1 MYVPTS
7 YAITGEGYRW
17 ENIGAMMN
25 RGVEVAVD
33 GNVIHTKDFTWNL
46 SANFSYNKNKLLE
59 LLQWGRRVCKFYD
72 WLKVYGRTSYN

>member
-1 MYVPTS
+1 MR
-7 YAITGEGYRW
+7 GYRW

-59 LLQWGRRVCKFYD
+59 L
-72 WLKVYGRTSYN
+72 YNG

>member
-33 GNVIHTKDFTWNL
+33 GNVTIQRISLGILVLISLIIRISCWNFTM
-46 SANFSYNKNKLLE
+46 
-59 LLQWGRRVCKFYD
+59 G
-72 WLKVYGRTSYN
+72 